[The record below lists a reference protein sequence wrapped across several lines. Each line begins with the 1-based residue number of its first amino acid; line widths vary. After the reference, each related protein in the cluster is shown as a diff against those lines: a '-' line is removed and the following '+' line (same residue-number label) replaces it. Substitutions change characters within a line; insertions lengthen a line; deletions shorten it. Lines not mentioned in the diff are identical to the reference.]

1 MKRFLTEK
9 IFAFDERDNNF
20 LDGLEEF
27 LVDENV
33 WNRIDIDTVDLHH
46 SSIFEDLMD
55 DESSMMA
62 SLVLEHK

>member
-9 IFAFDERDNNF
+9 IFAFVERDNNF